1 MLLEVDDLHVLD
13 DRGLPAVKG
22 VSLSVRAGEI
32 VGIAGVDGN
41 GQSEL
46 IEALTGLRKRE
57 SGRVLIAG
65 REVERPSARRM
76 LDAGLGHIPEDRQ
89 RRGLVLE
96 FTIAENTQLHDYSRP
111 PMARFGWIFPRRFIE
126 LARRLIEE
134 FDVRGGGPTTKAS
147 ALSGGNQQ
155 KVVAAREISRDPKV
169 LIAAQPTRGLDVGA
183 IEYLHRRLVE
193 ERDEGRGILLVSLEL
208 EEILSLSDRILVIY
222 EGELVGEHGADAERG
237 GDRAGDARCQ
247 AGGRGVSEGL
257 APPQK
262 PPEPDTPPTTVAGRL
277 DAPAPR
283 GRDRSPVGDGGCSRS
298 RSAASSSSPRATTRS
313 SPTATSC
320 RARGSTGSR
329 TPGTSTPRTRR
340 RTTSPRHSSR
350 RRP

>member
-1 MLLEVDDLHVLD
+1 VLLRVEKTPAKQEGDVLLEVDDLHVLD

-32 VGIAGVDGN
+32 VGVAGVDGN

-57 SGRVLIAG
+57 SGRVVIAG
-65 REVERPSARRM
+65 REVERPTARRM

-96 FTIAENTQLHDYSRP
+96 FTIAENTQLHDYDRP
-111 PMARFGWIFPRRFIE
+111 PMSRFGWIFPRRFID

-134 FDVRGGGPTTKAS
+134 FDVRGGGPTTRAS

-155 KVVAAREISRDPKV
+155 KVVVAREISRDPKV

-193 ERDEGRGILLVSLEL
+193 ERDEGRAILLVSLEL
-208 EEILSLSDRILVIY
+208 DEILSLSDRILVLY
-222 EGELVGEHGADAERG
+222 EGEIVGEHG
-237 GDRAGDARCQ
+237 
-247 AGGRGVSEGL
+247 
-257 APPQK
+257 
-262 PPEPDTPPTTVAGRL
+262 L
-277 DAPAPR
+277 DASEEAIGMEMLGAKR
-283 GRDRSPVGDGGCSRS
+283 ED
-298 RSAASSSSPRATTRS
+298 AA
-313 SPTATSC
+313 
-320 RARGSTGSR
+320 
-329 TPGTSTPRTRR
+329 
-340 RTTSPRHSSR
+340 
-350 RRP
+350 